1 MFYWSWLLKK
11 YCSNSIA
18 DLLKSILYYRSVA
31 DKHDNTK
38 KVSPIIIGDTFLYC
52 RVYCVSCL
60 LPVKSYKTDKRC
72 NV

>member
-38 KVSPIIIGDTFLYC
+38 KVSPIIIGDTFFVL
-52 RVYCVSCL
+52 SCL
-60 LPVKSYKTDKRC
+60 LC
-72 NV
+72 